1 LQTMEKIITPAEKEY
16 LFFKDCWA
24 ECTVPC
30 THEVEEPTE
39 LMLEMPDGVRLRTVC
54 YRPKTEQKKIPVVF
68 QRCCYPN
75 KEKTLRMHAEEF
87 CKRGIAVVFQ
97 FCRGKGG
104 SEGVWV
110 PQTMNE
116 RTDGMALIQYL
127 ESLDWVGPMGYW
139 GSSYMALCGLVLLEG
154 LSDSVKTMYLTHYGT
169 DRYMSVY
176 ESGLFRQDLYTGWSR
191 ENMGVPTQVGH
202 LESCV
207 YRPQVSLDTD
217 LWGTRLDWYREWV
230 TSTQPGDRCW
240 NSGLWNYLRRA
251 PSVTKIPIYY
261 GASWFDIHCG
271 GAMHAYENLAEESKE
286 QSTFRIGAWEHGF
299 YPCMRGHKQE
309 HLENNNAVQALN
321 WFMDILLEGKPAKKK
336 VELYMIGADEW
347 SSYDTYPLP
356 EDKQMVLYLS
366 DKASSPEAGTLSEDC
381 EAVVAEKTYLYDP
394 QNYVPSCGGESLFS
408 SRDQRGSV
416 LQPPCG
422 YRPDVI
428 SFRTEVIDRDITIV
442 GKIKGKLMVKST
454 AEDTAFTVKIMEE
467 FPDGSAYN
475 IRTGIATLAFR
486 NGMEKRETY
495 TPGTYVELEVPTWD
509 VAWKPS
515 LGSRIRVDI
524 ASSDFPQYA
533 IHSNYPG
540 VWAEHAETRIA
551 EQTLLLGGENASKII
566 FPLLSTSN

>member
-1 LQTMEKIITPAEKEY
+1 MEKIITPAEKEY

-381 EAVVAEKTYLYDP
+381 EAVTVVALGQQEGSFCSQLLRYRLSETQMDAETTLPGHLTLDIGNMATCCASVSDNEVTFVDAEGEVSGSFTYGGLYLRDYALSDGDFAALLL
-394 QNYVPSCGGESLFS
+394 NRYRSGSIGTLVSVDGEGKAVAML
-408 SRDQRGSV
+408 
-416 LQPPCG
+416 
-422 YRPDVI
+422 
-428 SFRTEVIDRDITIV
+428 DITEEVMDISAAGEYLAV
-442 GKIKGKLMVKST
+442 LYNDSMAIYNRALEQQALVEETGYADSILMNEDGT
-454 AEDTAFTVKIMEE
+454 ALIIGGNTAWRYL
-467 FPDGSAYN
+467 P
-475 IRTGIATLAFR
+475 
-486 NGMEKRETY
+486 
-495 TPGTYVELEVPTWD
+495 
-509 VAWKPS
+509 
-515 LGSRIRVDI
+515 
-524 ASSDFPQYA
+524 
-533 IHSNYPG
+533 
-540 VWAEHAETRIA
+540 
-551 EQTLLLGGENASKII
+551 
-566 FPLLSTSN
+566 